1 MNHNPTLDFR
11 NIFLAGRFIIY
22 PIYSFRGKILET
34 VHKFIGTKQL
44 CGLAKQFSRIMICK
58 SEFSVSSLQ
67 LLFARIRIWL
77 LLFFF
82 SKMCAVEFRIILR
95 ACVVMELC
103 ILAVLSFSGRD
114 GVMIYIL
121 CKMGSY
127 AVFFPALDH
136 KLVYKNVYCCGWKIN

>member
-1 MNHNPTLDFR
+1 MELVMNHNTTLDFR
-11 NIFLAGRFIIY
+11 YIFLAGRFIIY
-22 PIYSFRGKILET
+22 PIYSFRGKILKT

-44 CGLAKQFSRIMICK
+44 CGHAKQFSRIMICK

-67 LLFARIRIWL
+67 FLFARTRYDF

-82 SKMCAVEFRIILR
+82 SKMCAAEFHIISS

-114 GVMIYIL
+114 GAMIYIL
-121 CKMGSY
+121 CKMGQY
-127 AVFFPALDH
+127 AVFSSF
-136 KLVYKNVYCCGWKIN
+136 GS